1 MLRNRFMVMIDVLVI
16 GAGPYGLSISA
27 HLRHRGIEHTIVGR
41 PMDTWRAHMP
51 LGLFLKSEPY
61 GSVISAATRGYDI
74 KTYAGLHGFDDYVD
88 RIGPLSLER
97 FLGYADWFTDQL
109 VPHVRD
115 LTVTSVTLCGFGF
128 KVEFAE
134 ESPVYARQVIV
145 ATGLLPYATIPDELS
160 GLPSDLM
167 THSAAY
173 DRLDQFSGQRVAVVG
188 GGQSALQTAALL
200 HEAGADVQVIARR
213 QEIAWE
219 TKISEKPG
227 LAGRIKRP
235 PTTLCEGWACVVYN
249 SPGIFRLFPKRLQ
262 VDKARTTFGP
272 SGAWWLRDRVEGVL
286 DLLTGHRLVSAETH
300 GCGVRL
306 KLDGPR
312 ASSIDADHVIA
323 GTGFRADVAK
333 LPFLSQEIQAGLVK
347 QGDCPAVNRAGES
360 TIPGL
365 YFAGVH
371 TMTSLGPAVRFIA
384 GTHHTSANLARS
396 VARRAGKAT
405 GRVKPAE
412 PVALEAPPEPLTAAA
427 GQELPA

>member
-1 MLRNRFMVMIDVLVI
+1 L
-16 GAGPYGLSISA
+16 
-27 HLRHRGIEHTIVGR
+27 
-41 PMDTWRAHMP
+41 
-51 LGLFLKSEPY
+51 
-61 GSVISAATRGYDI
+61 
-74 KTYAGLHGFDDYVD
+74 
-88 RIGPLSLER
+88 
-97 FLGYADWFTDQL
+97 
-109 VPHVRD
+109 
-115 LTVTSVTLCGFGF
+115 GF

-134 ESPVYARQVIV
+134 ESPLYARQVIV

-173 DRLDQFSGQRVAVVG
+173 DRLDQFRGRRVAVVG

-219 TKISEKPG
+219 AKISEKPS
-227 LAGRIKRP
+227 LAGYIRRP
-235 PTTLCEGWACVVYN
+235 PTALCEGWACVVYN
-249 SPGIFRLFPKRLQ
+249 SPDIFRLFPKRLQ
-262 VDKARTTFGP
+262 VDKGRTTFGP

-286 DLLTGHRLVSAETH
+286 DLLTGHRLVSAEPH
-300 GCGVRL
+300 GGGVRL

-347 QGDCPAVNRAGES
+347 QGNCPAVNRAGES

-405 GRVKPAE
+405 GRVKAVE
-412 PVALEAPPEPLTAAA
+412 PVAFEAPPEPLTAAA
-427 GQELPA
+427 EPGLPV